1 MHVFIT
7 VMAVVKN
14 TAVFENSWIFINIKN
29 ILLHQVHN
37 HFKVSCSDIGL
48 KDINSKECST
58 NFFQKER

>member
-1 MHVFIT
+1 MHVFIS

-29 ILLHQVHN
+29 ILLHQDHN
-37 HFKVSCSDIGL
+37 HFPVSSSDIGL